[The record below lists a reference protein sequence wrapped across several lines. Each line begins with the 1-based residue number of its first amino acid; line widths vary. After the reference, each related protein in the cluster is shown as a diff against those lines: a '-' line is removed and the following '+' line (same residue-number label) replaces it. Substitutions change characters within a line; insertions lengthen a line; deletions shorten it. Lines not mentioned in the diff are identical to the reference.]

1 MGEYFGLPVLSMLL
15 KPGAAQPCASS
26 SPRSFL
32 SKLLFQIWCL
42 TNFWEMSCRYLCLH
56 TCKTHALSLPLDHTP
71 FLFRSLRNG
80 ERKCMS
86 GDLDRA
92 GDSEPVIL
100 IGMFLRA
107 LFVKEIMPGKQNSYF
122 FSDL

>member
-1 MGEYFGLPVLSMLL
+1 
-15 KPGAAQPCASS
+15 
-26 SPRSFL
+26 
-32 SKLLFQIWCL
+32 
-42 TNFWEMSCRYLCLH
+42 
-56 TCKTHALSLPLDHTP
+56 
-71 FLFRSLRNG
+71 
-80 ERKCMS
+80 MS